1 MIQYLVQQLEHEHI
15 DYILCAP
22 THKVKIVMERFT
34 KRKVITVYKLLT
46 LSSKLNIMELKI
58 NFKDKK
64 ITIIEETNLKDFYE
78 LAKRI
83 VGKENLKD
91 WVIVSEQSLIL
102 SYYPVYPNYI
112 NHDRVITTDGTGTIP
127 NFFPSTT
134 TNTSYEN

>member
-1 MIQYLVQQLEHEHI
+1 
-15 DYILCAP
+15 
-22 THKVKIVMERFT
+22 
-34 KRKVITVYKLLT
+34 
-46 LSSKLNIMELKI
+46 MELKI

-102 SYYPVYPNYI
+102 SCYPVYPNYI
-112 NHDRVITTDGTGTIP
+112 NHDRVITTDGTVTIP
-127 NFFPSTT
+127 IFSSSTAA
-134 TNTSYEN
+134 NTSYEN